1 MARPVALGEV
11 TLPLPAD
18 PSPDPERGRT
28 PPRGHAVLAMALLL
42 LALAGFNVA
51 MHLLPAGTVWLSLV
65 AAPALLAF
73 GRLNGLSWAQ
83 LGLDRRRL
91 RAGSCWGLGAI
102 GVVGIVYLVGILV
115 PVTRPAFLDARY
127 HLAEDR
133 ALITAL
139 LVIPIGTILLE
150 EVAFRSVLWGMLH
163 RHMRT
168 TKVLLVS
175 SVLFGLWHVF
185 PALGDARRGA
195 VAGVHAHAGPWT
207 TLLVVAGTVAFTA
220 IGGVVAGELRRRSGS
235 VLASAGMH
243 WATNGLGVLFGLL
256 AWQLAR

>member
-1 MARPVALGEV
+1 MQAV
-11 TLPLPAD
+11 LPAA
-18 PSPDPERGRT
+18 PGRGRT
-28 PPRGHAVLAMALLL
+28 LSRWHGVLALLLLL

-51 MHLLPAGTVWLSLV
+51 MHLLPAGTMWLSLV

-73 GRLNGLSWAQ
+73 GRLSGLSWAQ
-83 LGLDRRRL
+83 LGLDRQRL
-91 RAGSCWGLGAI
+91 LSGSIWGLGAI
-102 GVVGIVYLVGILV
+102 GVIAAVYLIGILL
-115 PVTRPAFLDARY
+115 PATRPAFLDARY
-127 HLAEDR
+127 HLAENR
-133 ALITAL
+133 ALMTAF

-185 PALGDARRGA
+185 PALSDAHRGA
-195 VAGVHAHAGPWT
+195 VGGVSAHAGAWT
-207 TLLVVAGTVAFTA
+207 TLLIVGGTVAFTA
-220 IGGVVAGELRRRSGS
+220 IGGLVAGELRRRSGHL
-235 VLASAGMH
+235 LASAGMH
-243 WATNGLGVLFGLL
+243 WATNGLGVLFGLV